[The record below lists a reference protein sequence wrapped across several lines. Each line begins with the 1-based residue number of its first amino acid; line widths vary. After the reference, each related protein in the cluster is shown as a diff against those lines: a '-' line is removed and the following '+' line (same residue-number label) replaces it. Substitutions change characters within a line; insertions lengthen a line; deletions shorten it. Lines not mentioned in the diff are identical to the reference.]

1 MPQNQNLEGKVNP
14 FWDFIILKPKEKQKQ
29 KKKRRRPSRGSRWPA
44 MGLSAMG
51 LLSFSQAISISLLND
66 KKKEEEEWDER
77 LSAGRRSG
85 REEKIEGR
93 RRNKKTI

>member
-1 MPQNQNLEGKVNP
+1 VKP
-14 FWDFIILKPKEKQKQ
+14 FWDFIILKPKEK
-29 KKKRRRPSRGSRWPA
+29 KKKKTPTRPSRGSRWPE
-44 MGLSAMG
+44 MDLSAVC
-51 LLSFSQAISISLLND
+51 LLSFSQAISLSLLND
-66 KKKEEEEWDER
+66 KKKEEEEWEER

>member
-1 MPQNQNLEGKVNP
+1 LG
-14 FWDFIILKPKEKQKQ
+14 FYHPKTQR
-29 KKKRRRPSRGSRWPA
+29 KKKKKNAGETQPWVSVACNGSQCR
-44 MGLSAMG
+44 G
-51 LLSFSQAISISLLND
+51 LLSFSQAISLSLLND
-66 KKKEEEEWDER
+66 KKKEKEEWEER